1 MPMTNDKNTY
11 DAIVIGVGSMGAAAT
26 YYLAKQGAKVLGL
39 EQFDLVHPN
48 GGHMGQSRLIRKAYA
63 EHPDYVPLLERAY
76 QNWVT
81 IEQLTGEKLFNRSG
95 LAYFGEPHCHY
106 VKDVKVAAGQYD
118 IPIEEYTQA
127 EVKARFPWFKLSENQ
142 QAIWEPN
149 AGYVT
154 PERTIL
160 TFANAAREQG
170 ATIQTN
176 ETVFNWQLKDNR
188 VKVST
193 SGGTY
198 FAEKLVITA
207 GAYTTK
213 ILPQLVDKIQVTH
226 QLLAWVQPDKNID
239 LTNFPCW
246 VVDLP
251 DVPGIYYG
259 FAQLTPEWLSAKA
272 NQTPGL
278 KIGHHTP
285 GKLVLPKDLP
295 LSEDVELIAKEKENL
310 KAFVAQYLPGL
321 QSEFLEVKHCLY
333 ANSPDEHF
341 IIDHLPDYDKK
352 VTVATGFSG
361 HGFKFV
367 PAVGEVLAE
376 LALEGKTDLPIE
388 FLSLQRE
395 LEI

>member
-1 MPMTNDKNTY
+1 MTNDANTY

-39 EQFDLVHPN
+39 EQYDLVHPN
-48 GGHMGQSRLIRKAYA
+48 GGHLGQSRLIRKAYA
-63 EHPDYVPLLERAY
+63 EHPDYVPLLDRAY
-76 QNWVT
+76 HNWAAM
-81 IEQLTGEKLFNRSG
+81 EQLTGEKLFNRSG
-95 LAYFGEPHCHY
+95 LVYFGEPHCHFI
-106 VKDVKVAAGQYD
+106 KDVKVAADQYH
-118 IPIEEYTQA
+118 IPIEAYTRTEA
-127 EVKARFPWFKLSENQ
+127 KERFPWFRLSEHQ
-142 QAIWEPN
+142 QVIQEPD

-160 TFANAAREQG
+160 TFAKAAQQQG
-170 ATIQTN
+170 ATIRTN
-176 ETVFNWQLKDNR
+176 EAVFNWQIKDDR

-193 SGGTY
+193 SQGTY
-198 FAEKLVITA
+198 FADKLVITA
-207 GAYTTK
+207 GAYTAK
-213 ILPQLVDKIQVTH
+213 ILPQLVDKLQVTR
-226 QLLAWVQPDKNID
+226 QLLAWFKPEKNVD

-259 FAQLTPEWLSAKA
+259 FAPLTPEWLSAEA

-285 GKLVLPKDLP
+285 GQLVSPKDLP
-295 LSEDVELIAKEKENL
+295 LSEDAELIAKEKENL
-310 KAFVAQYLPGL
+310 KAFIAQYLPDL
-321 QSEFLEVKHCLY
+321 QGEFLEFKHCLY

-341 IIDHLPDYDKK
+341 IIDHLPDCREK
-352 VTVATGFSG
+352 VVVATGFSG

-367 PAVGEVLAE
+367 PVIGEVLAD
-376 LALEGKTDLPIE
+376 LALKGKTSLPIE

-395 LEI
+395 MEV